1 MSKNKITKRVNVNVP
16 ISESDL
22 TEFNEIVYDNDTMS
36 WAFEDQTGKYT
47 VSITFMT
54 DDEYEQREN

>member
-1 MSKNKITKRVNVNVP
+1 MTNK
-16 ISESDL
+16 E
-22 TEFNEIVYDNDTMS
+22 NDSMS